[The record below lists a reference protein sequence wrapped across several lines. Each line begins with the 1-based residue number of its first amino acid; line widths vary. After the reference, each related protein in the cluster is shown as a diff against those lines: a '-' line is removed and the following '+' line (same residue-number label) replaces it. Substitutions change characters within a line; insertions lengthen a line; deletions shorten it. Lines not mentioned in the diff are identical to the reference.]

1 MHSLARDATNRG
13 YAFWSLGHCY
23 SPELDYKRALGHRI
37 LPRWDFIRL
46 LREYRGS
53 FVPDG
58 ARVCA
63 RCGVSE
69 ASAGALKACSQCG
82 VVFYCS
88 RECQTAHWK
97 KKGGDHKSQCVPKT
111 KPTSTASGGAK
122 VPSNEFSVLERGDRC
137 EHLHSLC
144 VSVCVPFGSSFYCIA
159 NNTVQLVN
167 ARTLSVVCMVRCEFD
182 SVCADRLVHRAK

>member
-1 MHSLARDATNRG
+1 MRGHLHRG

-46 LREYRGS
+46 LRKYRGS
-53 FVPDG
+53 FDTADNAGHG
-58 ARVCA
+58 AKVCA

-69 ASAGALKACSQCG
+69 APAGALKACSQCG

-97 KKGGDHKSQCVPKT
+97 KKGGDHKSHCVPKS
-111 KPTSTASGGAK
+111 KLTSTASDGTAQRIEDS
-122 VPSNEFSVLERGDRC
+122 VEMFSVLEPGDRC
-137 EHLHSLC
+137 EHLCCSECLLVIILAHCDQVML
-144 VSVCVPFGSSFYCIA
+144 PRQSS
-159 NNTVQLVN
+159 
-167 ARTLSVVCMVRCEFD
+167 RT
-182 SVCADRLVHRAK
+182 